1 MATAANVRHVI
12 LELLAKNLV
21 YRRVLLY
28 RALLMPFA
36 TFAAVVNNRLPCVGR
51 LRVRCAHASGN
62 THQLAAT
69 TAFMAHLVNQGV
81 AHNLLALELLL
92 LDRLTDVVV
101 GFAWECGTGTP
112 HSMPPPMN

>member
-1 MATAANVRHVI
+1 
-12 LELLAKNLV
+12 
-21 YRRVLLY
+21 
-28 RALLMPFA
+28 
-36 TFAAVVNNRLPCVGR
+36 
-51 LRVRCAHASGN
+51 
-62 THQLAAT
+62 
-69 TAFMAHLVNQGV
+69 MAHLVNQGV